1 MLRTQDCQPNMNTAE
16 HLYRHQVFIFPL
28 CAARRS
34 SLGEVL
40 NLYHY
45 FNSPTCDEEPC
56 RSHADPGLLTVLGRS
71 TKAGLQAVRP
81 LTPGK
86 VPGRP
91 ASYGEEWLD
100 LELLMDDLGRG
111 SAAGQRGEIKSG
123 LDIDD
128 CEIVNEIS

>member
-1 MLRTQDCQPNMNTAE
+1 MTTAE
-16 HLYRHQVFIFPL
+16 HGFLGIFSPQF
-28 CAARRS
+28 S
-34 SLGEVL
+34 SAQLLAEVL

-56 RSHADPGLLTVLGRS
+56 RSHADPGLLTMLGRS
-71 TKAGLQAVRP
+71 TRAGLQAVQP

-111 SAAGQRGEIKSG
+111 SGRLLQPLGSWH
-123 LDIDD
+123 
-128 CEIVNEIS
+128 